1 MDAAR
6 VLPSLKK
13 LFRTSNPLSMNLNA
27 TMPVNCFFCKLLL
40 SIGCLLIAVVIS
52 QAQIVEEPQITALMT
67 RWKNYNMETQELRG
81 WRIQIMA
88 SIDRRQME
96 TARRNFE
103 RKYPE
108 YPVIFVH
115 NAPYFHLKVGA
126 FTNMQKAQAFIAKMK
141 EDYPQAIPVTDNLKV
156 EELLLYD
163 Q

>member
-1 MDAAR
+1 
-6 VLPSLKK
+6 
-13 LFRTSNPLSMNLNA
+13 MNLTTA
-27 TMPVNCFFCKLLL
+27 MPVNCFSYILL
-40 SIGCLLIAVVIS
+40 SMMCIMMTVLDS
-52 QAQIVEEPQITALMT
+52 HAQIIEEPQITSLMN
-67 RWKNYNMETQELRG
+67 RWKNYNLENQELKG

-96 TARRNFE
+96 TARRNFA
-103 RKYPE
+103 RQYPE